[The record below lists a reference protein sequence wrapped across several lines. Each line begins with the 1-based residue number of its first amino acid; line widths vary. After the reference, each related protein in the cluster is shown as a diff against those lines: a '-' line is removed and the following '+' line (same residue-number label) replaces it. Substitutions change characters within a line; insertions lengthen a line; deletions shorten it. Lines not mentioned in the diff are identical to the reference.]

1 MLMLAVIKVMPMA
14 LSRSIQPPCSASTY
28 NMLSMFRLIP
38 GALQTIFQFAIL
50 DYAWLPYDGLL
61 SVPVYAVRAYS
72 AILMMKAVINVA
84 VKLAPMLGG
93 LLGRFF

>member
-28 NMLSMFRLIP
+28 NMLSMFRLIT

-61 SVPVYAVRAYS
+61 SVPVYAVRA
-72 AILMMKAVINVA
+72 
-84 VKLAPMLGG
+84 
-93 LLGRFF
+93 LLSHPNDESRHQRRRQTGTNAGRPTG

>member
-61 SVPVYAVRAYS
+61 SVPVYAVRAYWVGFFD
-72 AILMMKAVINVA
+72 IL
-84 VKLAPMLGG
+84 LHPMQFNPE
-93 LLGRFF
+93 R